1 MFFGIGPFAEEVADD
16 SVELENPDA
25 QLEVESCDRKLEAES
40 RRVKERSSRPPKE
53 EAKEEGEL
61 GERPSSE
68 CWWDRVASRRPP
80 KEDAREEGEL
90 ALGDPYWR
98 DAGAPEK
105 E

>member
-1 MFFGIGPFAEEVADD
+1 MQGFDASED
-16 SVELENPDA
+16 SWEPTGNLSTYDIDRFIPALLSANPDW
-25 QLEVESCDRKLEAES
+25 KH
-40 RRVKERSSRPPKE
+40 PKTVFQ